1 MCAGVIEKNINGRI
15 VFKLLT
21 VDSYQVVYSE
31 FFLLM
36 VSSCAVWRL
45 AVWRSLYPVNIVN
58 VLLGTLCKIRALR
71 ENISSA
77 E

>member
-31 FFLLM
+31 LFFIDGFRLR
-36 VSSCAVWRL
+36 SL
-45 AVWRSLYPVNIVN
+45 AVGGMEVV
-58 VLLGTLCKIRALR
+58 
-71 ENISSA
+71 ISSEYSECA
-77 E
+77 ARYSL